1 MAVRYPDSRKEETHA
16 RIVASASELLREA
29 GVNGIGVAD
38 LMRSV
43 GLTHGGFYAHFD
55 SKEAL
60 VGESVSTALGQT
72 IAHLRAAAE
81 EAPKNGARQ
90 AIAATYLN
98 AKHRDHPERG
108 CAAAALGADVS
119 RLAPATRAAFEARL
133 EEMLAML
140 AEYSGAR
147 GEAAR
152 DKAIVM
158 FSTMVGAMVLA
169 RAVRTKPLSEEI
181 LEAARQS
188 V

>member
-1 MAVRYPDSRKEETHA
+1 MRYPDSRKEETHA
-16 RIVASASELLREA
+16 RIVSSASELLREA

-60 VGESVSTALGQT
+60 VSESVSTALGQT
-72 IAHLRAAAE
+72 IAHLRAAGEA
-81 EAPKNGARQ
+81 APKSGARQ
-90 AIAATYLN
+90 AIAASYLN
-98 AKHRDHPERG
+98 ARHRDHAEKG
-108 CAAAALGADVS
+108 CAAAALGSDVA
-119 RLAPATRAAFEARL
+119 RLTPATKGVFEERL

-140 AEYSGAR
+140 GEYCGGR
-147 GEAAR
+147 GDTR

-169 RAVRTKPLSEEI
+169 RAVRSKALSEEI
-181 LEAARQS
+181 LEAAREA

>member
-1 MAVRYPDSRKEETHA
+1 MRYSDSHKEETHA
-16 RIVASASELLREA
+16 RIVAGAAELLRGA

-60 VGESVSTALGQT
+60 VAESVSTALGQT

-81 EAPKNGARQ
+81 EAPKNGARK
-90 AIAATYLN
+90 AIAASYLS
-98 AKHRDHPERG
+98 AKHRDHAERG
-108 CAAAALGADVS
+108 CAAAALGADVA
-119 RLAPATRAAFEARL
+119 RLSPATRAGFEGKL
-133 EEMLAML
+133 EEMLSML
-140 AEYSGAR
+140 GEVCGGRDPRAE
-147 GEAAR
+147 
-152 DKAIVM
+152 AIAM

-169 RAVRTKPLSEEI
+169 RAVKSKALSDEI
-181 LEAARQS
+181 LAVGREA

>member
-1 MAVRYPDSRKEETHA
+1 MRYSDSHKEETHA
-16 RIVASASELLREA
+16 RIVDSAAELLRGA

-60 VGESVSTALGQT
+60 VAESVSTALERT

-81 EAPKNGARQ
+81 AAPKGGARQ
-90 AIAATYLN
+90 AVAASYLS
-98 AKHRDHPERG
+98 ARHRDHAEKG
-108 CAAAALGADVS
+108 CAAAALGADVA
-119 RLAPATRAAFEARL
+119 RLGPATRGAFEARL

-140 AEYSGAR
+140 QETCGGR
-147 GEAAR
+147 GDSRAQ
-152 DKAIVM
+152 AIVL
-158 FSTMVGAMVLA
+158 FSTLVGALVLS
-169 RAVRTKPLSEEI
+169 RAVRSKALSDEI
-181 LEAARQS
+181 LQVARES